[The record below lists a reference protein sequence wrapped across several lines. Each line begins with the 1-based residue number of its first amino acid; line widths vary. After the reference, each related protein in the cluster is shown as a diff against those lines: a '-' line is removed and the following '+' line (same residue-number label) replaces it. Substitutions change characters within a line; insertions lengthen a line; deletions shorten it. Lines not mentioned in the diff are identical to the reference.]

1 MQSAVRGLPNA
12 LFHLQFST
20 YFHQDIQQ
28 QRMSGPKIDQKYTP
42 KTTKMESWR
51 GQKTVE
57 AVIRSAVCNN
67 SRLAENLVSIFG
79 LIRNAK
85 KSPKTHRELHKKKH
99 SHRIEAGPQK
109 EPNLALKSVTKSV
122 PKRENVCT
130 LIIFEIRKTS
140 LTKCLFFKLE
150 NLQKSMLKQ

>member
-12 LFHLQFST
+12 LFQLQFST
-20 YFHQDIQQ
+20 YFHQDIRQ

-67 SRLAENLVSIFG
+67 SRLAENRLSIFG
-79 LIRNAK
+79 LIRSAK
-85 KSPKTHRELHKKKH
+85 KGPKTHREPHKKKTLPTH
-99 SHRIEAGPQK
+99 PSGTPKGAKFGSEISHKISPKAIE
-109 EPNLALKSVTKSV
+109 
-122 PKRENVCT
+122 
-130 LIIFEIRKTS
+130 
-140 LTKCLFFKLE
+140 
-150 NLQKSMLKQ
+150 